1 MATSSLIA
9 VLTGAVILQ
18 AVTLSLWLRASI
30 DAHHHRAKAARYA
43 AELNLWHRW
52 GTMRSPRTGRYMK
65 KEI

>member
-1 MATSSLIA
+1 MTTPYVA
-9 VLTGAVILQ
+9 VLIGFIILQ